1 MAKTVTLYPVVWTTI
16 EIDLPDT
23 KFGPDLRGPFPVE
36 YHYEIFDNEADARAL
51 YKDLA
56 ANEKDLVKL
65 KIEKEDRF
73 IDGKKM
79 GGMTQTASSKNI
91 EIWEYPADVGKDDD
105 ERKLAPRDKV
115 VRVYK
120 NSMMGSKRFPPKED
134 YVTFLGKKN
143 RELKSMFKE
152 MGFEDPFLKR
162 KEAMKNMEEAKDAF
176 SGYFSKTNLGQM
188 IIDAEEIL
196 ASGMQNGEPLDNE
209 TEMLVRQE
217 LERLKQLYID
227 NHGYTGMMA
236 TAEPNNKKEKVMK
249 FLKSKKAYRENM
261 NLESIY
267 EDLKENEGQGK
278 TISLYPFYNEELAQ
292 KLFAMGIN
300 DGNDWDDFLVK
311 KLGGYWVGDPEG
323 DGTMM
328 YNVQEPLYS
337 ELRDKI
343 KVLLKRIMTDTLEEG
358 QLNEWTLG
366 YDYPSDP
373 DGECV
378 SNGYVDFDITFA
390 VKGWPSGRETV
401 PASEF
406 EAFVKEANTAITDY
420 FKKQGAIQNLDIKN
434 SLTLGDEYKD
444 FDKEGD
450 NYSFGSFVWKIQ
462 GDVEG
467 IAAMEDEVVK
477 AIAPKV
483 KELAQNIQKYTW
495 LDPSKIMIDDV
506 ESDLEYT
513 C

>member
-1 MAKTVTLYPVVWTTI
+1 MAYYEVEFITMDGNEVTRDFKHFND
-16 EIDLPDT
+16 E
-23 KFGPDLRGPFPVE
+23 
-36 YHYEIFDNEADARAL
+36 NEA
-51 YKDLA
+51 KQFFNDLKS
-56 ANEKDLVKL
+56 NPEIVR
-65 KIEKEDRF
+65 IERTELFKGDGKNYLGGSEGRDRF
-73 IDGKKM
+73 VNKEPEM
-79 GGMTQTASSKNI
+79 H
-91 EIWEYPADVGKDDD
+91 
-105 ERKLAPRDKV
+105 RLFL
-115 VRVYK
+115 
-120 NSMMGSKRFPPKED
+120 NSRLGDKRFVDED
-134 YVTFLGKKN
+134 YFAYMK
-143 RELKSMFKE
+143 RLKSARNEFLQLNE
-152 MGFEDPFLKR
+152 MKPGDEQDIAQKR
-162 KEAMKNMEEAKDAF
+162 FDRLTKSEQTKLLQIMKMMDSEKKKTTKEAKDAF

-249 FLKSKKAYRENM
+249 FLKSKKTYRENM

-267 EDLKENEGQGK
+267 ENLKENEGQGK

-300 DGNDWDDFLVK
+300 DGYDWEEFLGK
-311 KLGGYWVGDPEG
+311 KLGGLASGYWEGDPEG

-467 IAAMEDEVVK
+467 IAAMEDEVIK

>member
-1 MAKTVTLYPVVWTTI
+1 MAKTVTLYPVVWTTV

-79 GGMTQTASSKNI
+79 GGMTQTANSKTI

-120 NSMMGSKRFPPKED
+120 NSMMGGKRFPPKED

-176 SGYFSKTNLGQM
+176 SGYFSKTNLGRM
-188 IIDAEEIL
+188 IMDAEEIL

-217 LERLKQLYID
+217 LDKLKQLYID

-236 TAEPNNKKEKVMK
+236 TAEPEAKKEKVMK
-249 FLKSKKAYRENM
+249 FLKSKKTYRENM

-267 EDLKENEGQGK
+267 EELNEEKMSKFKVGQTVKYKGAGEEKEGEIEKIDGIYLKLKDGGTIPYQSVLNEDEDEGK

-292 KLFAMGIN
+292 KLFAMGIK
-300 DGNDWDDFLVK
+300 DGYDWDEFLEK
-311 KLGGYWVGDPEG
+311 KLGGLSSGYWKGDPEG

-328 YNVQEPLYS
+328 YNVKEPLYS
-337 ELRDKI
+337 ELRNGIKI
-343 KVLLKRIMTDTLEEG
+343 LLKQIMTDTLEEG
-358 QLNEWTLG
+358 FLTDDRYILYYTNKNGEEKSIGFISGLNAEDEFYKLMDDENIVSAKI
-366 YDYPSDP
+366 DY
-373 DGECV
+373 V
-378 SNGYVDFDITFA
+378 YT
-390 VKGWPSGRETV
+390 KSGKPEL
-401 PASEF
+401 SMEF
-406 EAFVKEANTAITDY
+406 TR
-420 FKKQGAIQNLDIKN
+420 
-434 SLTLGDEYKD
+434 DES
-444 FDKEGD
+444 G
-450 NYSFGSFVWKIQ
+450 
-462 GDVEG
+462 EG
-467 IAAMEDEVVK
+467 IVK
-477 AIAPKV
+477 FG
-483 KELAQNIQKYTW
+483 
-495 LDPSKIMIDDV
+495 
-506 ESDLEYT
+506 
-513 C
+513 

>member
-176 SGYFSKTNLGQM
+176 SGYFSKANLGRM
-188 IIDAEEIL
+188 IMDAEEIL
-196 ASGMQNGEPLDNE
+196 KSGMQNGEPLDNE

-217 LERLKQLYID
+217 LEKLKQLYID

-236 TAEPNNKKEKVMK
+236 TADPDLKKKKVMK

-267 EDLKENEGQGK
+267 EDIKEDEGK
-278 TISLYPFYNEELAQ
+278 TISLYPFYNEKLAQ
-292 KLFAMGIN
+292 KLSTMGIK
-300 DGNDWDDFLVK
+300 DGYDWDEFLVK
-311 KLGGYWVGDPEG
+311 KLGGLWKGDPEG

-343 KVLLKRIMTDTLEEG
+343 KILLKQIMTDTLEEG
-358 QLNEWTLG
+358 FLTDNRYILYYTNKNGEEKSIGFLSGLN
-366 YDYPSDP
+366 
-373 DGECV
+373 
-378 SNGYVDFDITFA
+378 A
-390 VKGWPSGRETV
+390 
-401 PASEF
+401 
-406 EAFVKEANTAITDY
+406 
-420 FKKQGAIQNLDIKN
+420 
-434 SLTLGDEYKD
+434 
-444 FDKEGD
+444 
-450 NYSFGSFVWKIQ
+450 
-462 GDVEG
+462 
-467 IAAMEDEVVK
+467 EDEFYRLMDDENIVSAKIDYVYTKDGKPKLSMEFTRDESGEADVK
-477 AIAPKV
+477 FG
-483 KELAQNIQKYTW
+483 
-495 LDPSKIMIDDV
+495 
-506 ESDLEYT
+506 
-513 C
+513 